1 MDLPIFPIILSG
13 GSGSRLWPLSRGL
26 FPKQFLNLCNDRTM
40 LQNTLQRII
49 GVPQLESPIVVCN
62 EEHRFIV
69 AEQLR
74 QINVKAS
81 AIVLEPVGRNT
92 APAVTVAALSA
103 QQQDE
108 DPLLLVLAADHVIED
123 IAAFQQAIAQARELA
138 SDGGLVTFGIVPT
151 HPETGYGYIEMG
163 EPLDAAGS
171 GMAITRF
178 VEKPDLATAQQYIDS
193 GSYLW
198 NSGMFM
204 FKASALLDELAN
216 HAPDILDACRL
227 AMASSTV
234 DHDFL
239 RLDAEAFTTCR
250 SESIDYAVMEK
261 TANAAVLPLQAGWSD
276 VGSWDAL
283 WEVSKQ
289 DAAHNVIRGDVLSQD
304 SQNCY
309 LYSDEGRLLAVQGVN
324 DLIVVNT
331 ADAVLVT
338 HRGQS
343 QNVKNIVETLKL
355 SGRSEANQHCKVY
368 RPWGSYHSVDAGKR
382 YQVKRITV
390 NPGACLSVQMHH
402 HRAEHW
408 IVVSGTAKVLRGKEE
423 LLLTENQ
430 SIYIPVGEV
439 HALENPGKIP
449 LELIEVQ
456 SGSYLGEDDIVR
468 LEDRYGRT

>member
-1 MDLPIFPIILSG
+1 MIPIILSG

-26 FPKQFLNLCNDRTM
+26 FPKQFLSLCEKNSM
-40 LQNTLQRII
+40 LQNTLQRLNGI
-49 GVPQLESPIVVCN
+49 PQLDHPIVVCN

-74 QINVKAS
+74 KINVNQS
-81 AIVLEPVGRNT
+81 AILLEPVGRNT
-92 APAVTVAALSA
+92 APAVAVAALA
-103 QQQDE
+103 ALQQDA
-108 DPLLLVLAADHVIED
+108 DSLLLVLAADHVIQD
-123 IAAFQQAIAQARELA
+123 VSAFHQTIEHARNLA
-138 SDGGLVTFGIVPT
+138 SSGALVTFGVVPT

-163 EPLDAAGS
+163 RPIDAAAI
-171 GMAITRF
+171 GMTISRF
-178 VEKPDLATAQQYIDS
+178 VEKPDISTAQQYVNS

-204 FKASALLDELAN
+204 FKASALIAELAA
-216 HAPDILDACRL
+216 HAPDILNTCRL
-227 AMASSTV
+227 AMESATV
-234 DHDFL
+234 DHDFI
-239 RLDAEAFTTCR
+239 RLDTKAFTTCR
-250 SESIDYAVMEK
+250 AESLDYAVMEK
-261 TANAAVLPLQAGWSD
+261 TANAVVLPLQAGWSD

-283 WEVSKQ
+283 WEVSEH
-289 DAAHNVIRGDVLSQD
+289 DAEGNVLSGDVISQD
-304 SQNCY
+304 SRNCY
-309 LYSDEGRLLAVQGVN
+309 LYSDEGRLLAAQGVD

-338 HRGQS
+338 RKGQS
-343 QNVKNIVETLKL
+343 QDVKKIVETLKL
-355 SGRSEANQHCKVY
+355 SGRSEANQHCTVY
-368 RPWGSYHSVDAGKR
+368 RPWGSYHSVDAGTR

-390 NPGACLSVQMHH
+390 NPGARLSIQMHH

-408 IVVSGTAKVLRGKEE
+408 VVVFGTAKVLRGKEE

>member
-1 MDLPIFPIILSG
+1 MIPIILSG

-26 FPKQFLNLCNDRTM
+26 FPKQFLSLCDEKTM
-40 LQNTLQRII
+40 LQNTLQRIA
-49 GVPQLESPIVVCN
+49 GVSQLHSPIIVCN

-81 AIVLEPVGRNT
+81 AIILEPAGRNT
-92 APAVTVAALSA
+92 APAVAVAALAA
-103 QQQDE
+103 QQKGE
-108 DPLLLVLAADHVIED
+108 DPLLLVLAADHVIQD
-123 IAAFQQAIAQARELA
+123 ISAFQHAIEQARHLA
-138 SDGGLVTFGIVPT
+138 SAGALMTFGVVPSQ
-151 HPETGYGYIEMG
+151 PEIGYGYIEMG
-163 EPLDAAGS
+163 SQLDVASA
-171 GMAITRF
+171 GMAIRRF
-178 VEKPDLATAQQYIDS
+178 VEKPDHPTAQQYVDS

-204 FKASALLDELAN
+204 FKASVLLNELAN
-216 HAPDILDACRL
+216 HAPDILQACRL
-227 AMASSTV
+227 AMESATV

-239 RLDAEAFTTCR
+239 RLDAEAFKACR
-250 SESIDYAVMEK
+250 AESLDYAIMEK
-261 TANAAVLPLQAGWSD
+261 TANAVVLPLQAGWSD

-283 WEVSKQ
+283 WEVSEHDEAGNVICGDVIVQ
-289 DAAHNVIRGDVLSQD
+289 DAL
-304 SQNCY
+304 NCY
-309 LYSDEGRLLAVQGVN
+309 LYSDEGRLLATQGVD

-338 HRGQS
+338 RRGQS
-343 QNVKNIVETLKL
+343 QDVKKIVETLKMH
-355 SGRSEANQHCKVY
+355 GRSEVNQHYKVY
-368 RPWGSYHSVDAGKR
+368 RPWGNYHCVDAGKR

-390 NPGACLSVQMHH
+390 NPGARLSVQMHH